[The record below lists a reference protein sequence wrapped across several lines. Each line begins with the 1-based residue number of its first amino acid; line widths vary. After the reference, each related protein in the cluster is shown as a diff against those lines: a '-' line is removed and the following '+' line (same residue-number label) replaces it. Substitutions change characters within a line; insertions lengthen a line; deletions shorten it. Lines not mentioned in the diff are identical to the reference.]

1 MYIRG
6 HHISADDRRG
16 EGSEP
21 KYHHGV
27 RGGLSVGWQSRNM
40 MVKAWYACFR
50 PVIPLFRWANLASA
64 DIWMTPNLSDTL
76 WGWCIVLHPFPPHSL
91 LENYVY
97 LWAFKKIFIRILN
110 HKSKVSLIHFCYS
123 MYSCSKKSF
132 HDVLNTIYIS
142 YAYLCFI
149 LWICKLRR
157 RVYSEANKI

>member
-27 RGGLSVGWQSRNM
+27 RGGLSVGWQTRNM

-76 WGWCIVLHPFPPHSL
+76 WGWCIVLHPSPHSSPWEWQEML
-91 LENYVY
+91 QYINVIMMWTISTLVCSFNTT
-97 LWAFKKIFIRILN
+97 LCLFHN
-110 HKSKVSLIHFCYS
+110 LIEHYGIQT
-123 MYSCSKKSF
+123 
-132 HDVLNTIYIS
+132 H
-142 YAYLCFI
+142 
-149 LWICKLRR
+149 ICDW
-157 RVYSEANKI
+157 E